1 MKVKCIR
8 QRTKR
13 YLNGRSWERHVTGL
27 TIDKIYEVL
36 DTAHIAGEPVYYI
49 MKDSG
54 FTDESVVMYMQD
66 ADGIWFEDADAEVRD
81 NKINQIIK

>member
-8 QRTKR
+8 QRTKK

-36 DTAHIAGEPVYYI
+36 DTAHIADEPVYYI

-54 FTDESVVMYMQD
+54 FTDWILTCYFITTEELRHNKLEEL
-66 ADGIWFEDADAEVRD
+66 GI
-81 NKINQIIK
+81 